1 MASYLKK
8 IPLFSLLD
16 DEELEAI
23 DKQSSTKQYPKNN
36 FIILENDEGDTLYI
50 IINGKVK
57 VTKIFES
64 GDEII
69 LSVLEKGNF
78 FGEMSL
84 LDGKPRS
91 ANVVTLVD
99 TTLRAINRHDFENIM
114 VVHPKIAIKL
124 LRELTLRLRKADERI
139 GTLAHLNVTGRI
151 AGFLLQLAD
160 ERGESSKEGIV
171 IKARPRLQDIANT
184 IGTKRE
190 TVSRILKQ
198 LETKRYIRIIG
209 KDITLLEVDF
219 FRQTLNL

>member
-1 MASYLKK
+1 MVNYLKM

-16 DEELEAI
+16 NEELEAI
-23 DKQSSTKQYPKNN
+23 NKQSSTKQYPKNN

-50 IINGKVK
+50 ILKGKVK

-91 ANVVTLVD
+91 ANVVTVED
-99 TTLRAINRHDFENIM
+99 STIRVIHRNDFENLLES
-114 VVHPKIAIKL
+114 HPKIALKL
-124 LRELTLRLRKADERI
+124 LRELTSRLRKADERI
-139 GTLAHLNVTGRI
+139 GSLAHLNVTGRI
-151 AGFLLQLAD
+151 ADFLLQLAD
-160 ERGESSKEGIV
+160 EHGEKTQDGII
-171 IKARPRLQDIANT
+171 IKSRPKLQDIANT
-184 IGTKRE
+184 IGTQRE

-198 LETKRYIRIIG
+198 LETKRYIRING
-209 KDITLLEVDF
+209 KDIILLEMDYF
-219 FRQTLNL
+219 KQTLNL

>member
-151 AGFLLQLAD
+151 ADFLIQLAN
-160 ERGESSKEGIV
+160 ERGESSHDGIV
-171 IKARPRLQDIANT
+171 IKSRPRLQDIANT

>member
-1 MASYLKK
+1 MANYLKK

-23 DKQSSTKQYPKNN
+23 YKQSSTKQYPKNN

-50 IINGKVK
+50 ILKGKVK
-57 VTKIFES
+57 VTKIFET

-69 LSVLEKGNF
+69 LSVLDKGNF

-91 ANVVTLVD
+91 ANVVTLED
-99 TTLRAINRHDFENIM
+99 TTLRVINRHDFENFLEM
-114 VVHPKIAIKL
+114 HPKIALKL
-124 LRELTLRLRKADERI
+124 LRELTSRLRKADERI
-139 GTLAHLNVTGRI
+139 GSLAHLNVTGRI
-151 AGFLLQLAD
+151 ADFLIQLAN
-160 ERGESSKEGIV
+160 ERGESSQEGIV
-171 IKARPRLQDIANT
+171 IKSRPRLQDIANT

-209 KDITLLEVDF
+209 KDIILLEVDI
-219 FRQTLNL
+219 FRQTVNL